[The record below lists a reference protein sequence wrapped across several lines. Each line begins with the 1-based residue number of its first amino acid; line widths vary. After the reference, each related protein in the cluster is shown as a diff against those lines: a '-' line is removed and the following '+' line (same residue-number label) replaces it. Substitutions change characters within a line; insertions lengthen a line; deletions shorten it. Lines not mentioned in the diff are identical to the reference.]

1 MDEPEAL
8 YSKQCSLK
16 QPLRTDSGS
25 LTEVSVLRF
34 NYRTSSNCVCLSAR
48 FRDDFRNFKVGST
61 DRLYNYFSQKSCYF
75 RRVNITFPMEIIRKI
90 EALCVTSFLAL
101 PTICL
106 VFLKSNLLMQERITM
121 IFVILDEF
129 LQTSRISS
137 NLRSLFYFF
146 ALFLYPFKNT
156 RGQGEF
162 R

>member
-48 FRDDFRNFKVGST
+48 FRDDSRNFKVGST
-61 DRLYNYFSQKSCYF
+61 DRLYNYSGQKSCYF
-75 RRVNITFPMEIIRKI
+75 RRMNITFPMEIIRKI
-90 EALCVTSFLAL
+90 EALCVTSSLAL

-106 VFLKSNLLMQERITM
+106 VFLKSNLLMQKWITM

-129 LQTSRISS
+129 LQTKFLQKKFESNFVEFAISF
-137 NLRSLFYFF
+137 LFLCVISLFF
-146 ALFLYPFKNT
+146 
-156 RGQGEF
+156 
-162 R
+162 

>member
-48 FRDDFRNFKVGST
+48 FRDDSRNFKVGST
-61 DRLYNYFSQKSCYF
+61 DRLYNYSGQKSCYF
-75 RRVNITFPMEIIRKI
+75 RRVNITFPMEIFGKI
-90 EALCVTSFLAL
+90 ETLYVTSSLAL

-106 VFLKSNLLMQERITM
+106 VFLKSNLLMQEFHDDFRY
-121 IFVILDEF
+121 F
-129 LQTSRISS
+129 RWISS
-137 NLRSLFYFF
+137 NESNFVEF
-146 ALFLYPFKNT
+146 AISFLFLCVISLSF
-156 RGQGEF
+156 
-162 R
+162 

>member
-48 FRDDFRNFKVGST
+48 FRDDSRNFKVGST
-61 DRLYNYFSQKSCYF
+61 DRLYNYSGQKSCYF

-121 IFVILDEF
+121 IFVILDKF
-129 LQTSRISS
+129 LQTSRILS

-162 R
+162 Q